1 MRWKNVVCWMGLCVF
16 SVVGVGCA
24 TGTAPAAPR
33 GDAGAAQQLVTAW
46 SAALQAGDTEA
57 IMAHYSEQFANA
69 VYPSKAAVRDAVEQA
84 RVIGYLEGMSID
96 SNNASVSEANG
107 QMTVGP
113 IALTGAFGQHVVNL
127 QLREENG
134 ALKIVSAEDLTA
146 QAPAAL

>member
-1 MRWKNVVCWMGLCVF
+1 MMPWKNVVIGMSLCVF
-16 SVVGVGCA
+16 AVVAAGCA
-24 TGTAPAAPR
+24 TSAAPAPK

-46 SAALQAGDTEA
+46 SAALQAGDTDK

-96 SNNASVSEANG
+96 ATKVAVSDADG

-113 IALTGAFGQHVVNL
+113 ITLTGAFGQHVVNL
-127 QLREENG
+127 QLREEAG

-146 QAPAAL
+146 HAPAAL